1 MKPYF
6 VDQLIKMMEFKEIQ
20 NETIIFDADK
30 LLFKVWT
37 EEN

>member
-6 VDQLIKMMEFKEIQ
+6 VDQLIKMMEFKKIE
-20 NETIIFDADK
+20 NEKIIFDADK

>member
-1 MKPYF
+1 MKLYY
-6 VDQLIKMMEFKEIQ
+6 VDQLIEMKEFKKNED
-20 NETIIFDADK
+20 ETIIFDAEK